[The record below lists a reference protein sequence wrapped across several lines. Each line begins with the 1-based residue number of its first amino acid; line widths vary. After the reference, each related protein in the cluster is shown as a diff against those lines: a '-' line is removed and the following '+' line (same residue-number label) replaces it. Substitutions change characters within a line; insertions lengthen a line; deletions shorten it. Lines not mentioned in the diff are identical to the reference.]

1 MIASGDRQAR
11 NAFRVALRDEPSRP
25 NVTQELDPNDI
36 LEVQD
41 VAAAIARA
49 EERLFA
55 APRASSST
63 GLDVFDALVARR
75 PTDDA
80 SGPALHAVVRPTPV
94 PPPAAPRLASL
105 ASSADA
111 PRAPLAAPTL
121 MVPANAPAPDDDAYF
136 HPAGRIRTLAEVT
149 LDGYRPEPTIM
160 MRIRARRGKLSWLVV
175 AILVPLAGL
184 AAFGLSSAGP
194 QPSIAQKPAHLAR
207 PTIRPVAA
215 PPAAT
220 EALAAPSVDVKSLP
234 SAKR

>member
-25 NVTQELDPNDI
+25 NITQELDPNDI

-55 APRASSST
+55 TPRPSSST
-63 GLDVFDALVARR
+63 DLDVFDALVARR

-94 PPPAAPRLASL
+94 PPPPPG
-105 ASSADA
+105 
-111 PRAPLAAPTL
+111 PRAPLAALASPPVL
-121 MVPANAPAPDDDAYF
+121 MVPASAPVADDDAYF
-136 HPAGRIRTLAEVT
+136 HPAGRIRTLADVT
-149 LDGYRPEPTIM
+149 LDGYRPEPTLM

-175 AILVPLAGL
+175 ALLVPLAGL
-184 AAFGLSSAGP
+184 AAAGLSTTLSSP
-194 QPSIAQKPAHLAR
+194 TPSIAQKPAHLAHPPVR
-207 PTIRPVAA
+207 AVAVAPVAT
-215 PPAAT
+215 T
-220 EALAAPSVDVKSLP
+220 EAAAAPSFDVKSLP